1 MANRKP
7 SGTEMGAVIKLS
19 VPYSVSRDDVALPTE
34 TPGATRTSAMM
45 PTVPVMLFS
54 VFIVYRRK

>member
-1 MANRKP
+1 
-7 SGTEMGAVIKLS
+7 MGAVIKLS